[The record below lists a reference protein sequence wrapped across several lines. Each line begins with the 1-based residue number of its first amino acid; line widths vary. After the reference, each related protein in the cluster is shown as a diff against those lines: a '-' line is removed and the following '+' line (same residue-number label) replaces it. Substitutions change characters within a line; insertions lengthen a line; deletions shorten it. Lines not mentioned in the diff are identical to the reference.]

1 MSDSHSGIFIPLS
14 GLDHPLYHSVFTNR
28 ASTVT
33 AEQYHESE
41 FPDSR
46 TVDTRSTLTN
56 QSSVNSP
63 NSLGE
68 DVVFSNWT
76 ESATDHSSVSAP
88 GSLRTQAAL
97 IEAILFGNSNLGS
110 APDNVIYDNE
120 VALENEEDDTYDDNL
135 DQVSENSSEYAGDT
149 S

>member
-28 ASTVT
+28 AST
-33 AEQYHESE
+33 AQQYHESE

-56 QSSVNSP
+56 QSSVNSL
-63 NSLGE
+63 NSVGE
-68 DVVFSNWT
+68 DVVLSHWT
-76 ESATDHSSVSAP
+76 ESTMENSSVSAP

-97 IEAILFGNSNLGS
+97 IEAILFGNSNSRPALDS
-110 APDNVIYDNE
+110 VIYDNE
-120 VALENEEDDTYDDNL
+120 VALENEEDETYEDNI
-135 DQVSENSSEYAGDT
+135 DHVSENSSECAGVT
-149 S
+149 N

>member
-28 ASTVT
+28 AST
-33 AEQYHESE
+33 AEQYREYE

-56 QSSVNSP
+56 QSSVNSL

-68 DVVFSNWT
+68 DVVLSNLT
-76 ESATDHSSVSAP
+76 ESATDHSSDSAP

-97 IEAILFGNSNLGS
+97 MEAILFGSS
-110 APDNVIYDNE
+110 KSRPASDNVIYDNE
-120 VALENEEDDTYDDNL
+120 IALENEEDDAYEDNI
-135 DQVSENSSEYAGDT
+135 DQVSENSSEFAGDT